1 MMGAVSPSRRAT
13 AFAQA
18 LDERE
23 SEGTAADRSGGAA
36 PAAPAAS
43 GPPAGTAGAAGTTGA
58 GRPNEP
64 SDEPSDERT
73 ALLSLVD
80 GLASLPRPTMDPDVK
95 AAQRALLVA
104 AVENAFAEG
113 GEGASVPGQRTA
125 RTGRG
130 GAHRLSPL
138 GRLRPRTRLTR
149 GLAAGGLSI
158 GVAAGAF
165 GGAAVASTDALPGD
179 TLYGL
184 KLGMEDL
191 KLGMADDD
199 ADRGRVHLDH
209 ASTRLNEAR
218 RLLERGRS
226 GRLDHESLG
235 DIRRTL
241 SLMRND
247 VSEGH
252 RLLSRVYEREGEIA
266 PIRSLSS
273 FSQSH
278 RAAWDEVR
286 RSLPV
291 QLTDVGDEV
300 SSLFDAI
307 DDEVGP
313 LRSLLGPEPESTDS
327 ADDDGTDRGDRPDD
341 GRTVRPSSPV
351 PGESGTGGTDGRR
364 DTDRQP
370 SPSGSSGA
378 AEEGLLPDPGDLLRP
393 SPDGEGT
400 PSAPDGGASG
410 LPEPDITIPPLLP
423 DILPGLGIEADDD
436 SA

>member
-1 MMGAVSPSRRAT
+1 MGAVSPSRRAN

-36 PAAPAAS
+36 PATPAAS
-43 GPPAGTAGAAGTTGA
+43 GPPAGTAERPRAGGRGAPPDARTT
-58 GRPNEP
+58 
-64 SDEPSDERT
+64 
-73 ALLSLVD
+73 LLSLAED
-80 GLASLPRPTMDPDVK
+80 LASLPRPTMDPDVK

-113 GEGASVPGQRTA
+113 GEGASVPGQRAA

-130 GAHRLSPL
+130 GVHRLSPL
-138 GRLRPRTRLTR
+138 GRLRPRARITR

-209 ASTRLNEAR
+209 ASRRLNEAR

-273 FSQSH
+273 FSRSH
-278 RAAWDEVR
+278 RAAWDKVR
-286 RSLPV
+286 QSLPV

-313 LRSLLGPEPESTDS
+313 LRPLLGPEPGSTDS
-327 ADDDGTDRGDRPDD
+327 AAGDGTDRDDSPDG

-351 PGESGTGGTDGRR
+351 PDESGTGGTDGHR

-378 AEEGLLPDPGDLLRP
+378 AEEGLLPAPGDLLEP
-393 SPDGEGT
+393 SPDREGT